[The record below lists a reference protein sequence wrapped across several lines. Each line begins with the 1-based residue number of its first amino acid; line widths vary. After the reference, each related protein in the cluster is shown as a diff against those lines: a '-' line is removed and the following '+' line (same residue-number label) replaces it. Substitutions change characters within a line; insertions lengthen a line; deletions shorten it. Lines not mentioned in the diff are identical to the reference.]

1 MCCVQYELC
10 SIYNGIALSD
20 VTSGVA
26 GDAGVS
32 GIMSQAWLIDTD
44 TMPYVIDAT
53 QTNQGLVDNQCTA
66 DYVEIPCKIFKS
78 NKGYFFM
85 SNIYRKLIIC
95 IIDGHIKI

>member
-20 VTSGVA
+20 ATSGIA

-32 GIMSQAWLIDTD
+32 GIYSQAWLFDTD
-44 TMPYVIDAT
+44 TMPYTIDAT
-53 QTNQGLVDNQCTA
+53 QTNQGLVDNQCTN

-78 NKGYFFM
+78 NKGYSFYVEYIV
-85 SNIYRKLIIC
+85 N
-95 IIDGHIKI
+95 